1 MMDEENFSLE
11 KNWKFNMDEV
21 LLGEDDEEGGEW
33 KYDLKGL
40 SPVSRSPVPTWE
52 PSPVDR

>member
-1 MMDEENFSLE
+1 MDEKNFTLE
-11 KNWKFNMDEV
+11 KIGNSMDEV
-21 LLGEDDEEGGEW
+21 LFGEDDDEEGEK

>member
-1 MMDEENFSLE
+1 MD
-11 KNWKFNMDEV
+11 DV
-21 LLGEDDEEGGEW
+21 PLGEDDDEEGEQ

>member
-1 MMDEENFSLE
+1 
-11 KNWKFNMDEV
+11 MDEV
-21 LLGEDDEEGGEW
+21 LLGEDDDEEGEW